1 MEILSIEQLRKEL
14 PKYGN
19 PDTKIGRMRE
29 NGELY
34 RIRRGLYVRDKRILK
49 EAVSGLVCG
58 PSYVSF
64 EDALSR
70 YDLIPERVNEC
81 SCATF
86 AKQRNTHYKN
96 DLGYYSFTNIP
107 LRAFPYGVVLYK
119 TPNYCCN
126 MASPEKAI
134 CDLLYTRKPLKD
146 ANDVLGFLFD
156 GMRIEEDDFYSL
168 DMEKIRF
175 LSELYG
181 YSNLKLLKEAV
192 S

>member
-1 MEILSIEQLRKEL
+1 
-14 PKYGN
+14 
-19 PDTKIGRMRE
+19 
-29 NGELY
+29 
-34 RIRRGLYVRDKRILK
+34 
-49 EAVSGLVCG
+49 
-58 PSYVSF
+58 
-64 EDALSR
+64 
-70 YDLIPERVNEC
+70 
-81 SCATF
+81 
-86 AKQRNTHYKN
+86 
-96 DLGYYSFTNIP
+96 
-107 LRAFPYGVVLYK
+107 
-119 TPNYCCN
+119 

-156 GMRIEEDDFYSL
+156 GMRIEEDVFYSL

>member
-1 MEILSIEQLRKEL
+1 MEIISVDKLRKEL
-14 PKYGN
+14 VKYKN

-34 RIRRGLYVRDKRILK
+34 RIRRGFYVRDKRILK
-49 EAVSGLVCG
+49 ESVSGLVCG

-64 EDALSR
+64 EAALSR
-70 YDLIPERVNEC
+70 YDLIPERVSEC
-81 SCATF
+81 TCATF
-86 AKQRNTHYKN
+86 GKQRNTHYKN

-107 LRAFPYGVVLYK
+107 IRAFPYGVVLYK
-119 TPNYCCN
+119 QGNYCWN

-146 ANDVLGFLFD
+146 PKDVLGFLFE
-156 GMRIEEDDFYSL
+156 GMRIDEEGFYSL
-168 DMEKIRF
+168 DMEKICF